1 MENPNTPSR
10 NVGPT
15 LKRFGE
21 STSLLQ
27 LQKLLSEKSLDWRL
41 QSATSSHTFSQD
53 SSTITTFENLVD
65 YLGELDDGKPLVK
78 SSFLKSC
85 FEVADGRWEKSSE
98 DIISEAEFYG
108 NLAYGQ
114 PDFVVNI
121 QRVIF
126 SHEGEESI
134 LELHMEGKSLVLAT
148 GDLSGRTE
156 AIFGELLE
164 PEALNFQRYMVSI
177 FDAESAGQR
186 SDMEV
191 VAQQHS

>member
-1 MENPNTPSR
+1 MEIPNTPSR
-10 NVGPT
+10 ENGPT
-15 LKRFGE
+15 LKRFRQ
-21 STSLLQ
+21 STTLLQ
-27 LQKLLSEKSLDWRL
+27 LQEILSNKSLNWRL

-53 SSTITTFENLVD
+53 SSNITTFENIVD
-65 YLGELDDGKPLVK
+65 YLGELDDGKPLVA
-78 SSFLKSC
+78 SSFLKSI

-98 DIISEAEFYG
+98 SIISEADFYG
-108 NLAYGQ
+108 NLAYGK

-121 QRVIF
+121 QRVLF
-126 SHEGEESI
+126 SYCGEESI

-156 AIFGELLE
+156 ALFGDLVE

-177 FDAESAGQR
+177 FDAESARMR

-191 VAQQHS
+191 VTQQHS